1 MSKPDR
7 DGITLLILIIIVA
20 LILFHY
26 ASPEK
31 ETEATSTVSTTSPSK
46 SSLSS
51 SKTSVVE
58 SATPSQTLHPFDPN
72 TADSVTLLSV
82 GLRPWQV
89 RNIMR
94 YRARGGRYRQ
104 KEDFAQLYG
113 LTLEQYRAL
122 EPYISIKP
130 QVMAADVIKRPKYKR
145 NYSQRPLTPSSLRG
159 GVNYG
164 NARQGDHKVQA
175 DVAPAGR
182 PGTLGSIKRVSGANG
197 NGNGNGDQRP
207 LAPSSLRGGVNNGN
221 WKRSYVAKLSPGQTV
236 DANTADT
243 TELKRIPGIGSYFAR
258 RIVSLRKQRQLF
270 ESKEELLSIRNF
282 PESALQYITLSH
294 NYPPIFIN
302 SMTQKELERHPL
314 LNYLQARDIIRLRTT
329 AGRINGMEDL
339 SLLPSFSPQHLKRI
353 SSYIEY

>member
-7 DGITLLILIIIVA
+7 DGITLLVLIIIVA

-31 ETEATSTVSTTSPSK
+31 EEEATASVPASSPSPST
-46 SSLSS
+46 SST
-51 SKTSVVE
+51 TSVVE
-58 SATPSQTLHPFDPN
+58 SSTPSPAPHPFDPN
-72 TADSVTLLSV
+72 TADSATLLSV

-122 EPYISIKP
+122 EPYIRIKP

-145 NYSQRPLTPSSLRG
+145 NGNARQGDHEARADVAPAGRHSDSGSIKSVGAANDNGKDNGNGNGNQRPLTPSSLRG

-164 NARQGDHKVQA
+164 N
-175 DVAPAGR
+175 
-182 PGTLGSIKRVSGANG
+182 
-197 NGNGNGDQRP
+197 
-207 LAPSSLRGGVNNGN
+207 GN
-221 WKRSYVAKLSPGQTV
+221 WKRNYVTKLSPGQTV

-258 RIVSLRKQRQLF
+258 RIVSLRKQRQQF

-294 NYPPIFIN
+294 NYPPIVIN

-329 AGRINGMEDL
+329 AGRINSIEDL

>member
-7 DGITLLILIIIVA
+7 DGITLLVLIILVA

-31 ETEATSTVSTTSPSK
+31 EEEATASIPATTTTPSTSTTSSSAGNPLPQKVRGEVPSG
-46 SSLSS
+46 L
-51 SKTSVVE
+51 T
-58 SATPSQTLHPFDPN
+58 PFDPN
-72 TADSVTLLSV
+72 SADSATLLSV

-113 LTLEQYRAL
+113 LTLEQYRTL
-122 EPYISIKP
+122 EPYIRIKP
-130 QVMAADVIKRPKYKR
+130 QVMAADVIKRPKR
-145 NYSQRPLTPSSLRG
+145 NYQPRSASTSRSASS
-159 GVNYG
+159 
-164 NARQGDHKVQA
+164 
-175 DVAPAGR
+175 
-182 PGTLGSIKRVSGANG
+182 
-197 NGNGNGDQRP
+197 
-207 LAPSSLRGGVNNGN
+207 
-221 WKRSYVAKLSPGQTV
+221 KLSPGQTV

-258 RIVSLRKQRQLF
+258 RIISLRRQRQQF
-270 ESKEELLSIRNF
+270 QSKEELLSIRNF
-282 PESALQYITLSH
+282 PESALSYITLSH
-294 NYPPIFIN
+294 NYPPILIN

-314 LNYLQARDIIRLRTT
+314 LNYLQARDIIRLRTNT
-329 AGRINGMEDL
+329 GRINNLDDL
-339 SLLPSFSPQHLKRI
+339 SLLPSFTPQHLKKI

>member
-7 DGITLLILIIIVA
+7 DGITLLVLIIIVA

-31 ETEATSTVSTTSPSK
+31 EEEATGSVPASSPSPST
-46 SSLSS
+46 SST
-51 SKTSVVE
+51 TSVVE
-58 SATPSQTLHPFDPN
+58 SSTPSLAPHPFDPN
-72 TADSVTLLSV
+72 TADSATLLSV

-122 EPYISIKP
+122 ESYIRIKP

-145 NYSQRPLTPSSLRG
+145 N
-159 GVNYG
+159 G
-164 NARQGDHKVQA
+164 NARQGDHEARA

-182 PGTLGSIKRVSGANG
+182 HSDSGSIKSVGEAND
-197 NGNGNGDQRP
+197 NGKDNG
-207 LAPSSLRGGVNNGN
+207 NGN
-221 WKRSYVAKLSPGQTV
+221 WKRNYVTKLSPGQTV

-258 RIVSLRKQRQLF
+258 RIVSLRKQRQQF

-294 NYPPIFIN
+294 NYPPIVIN

-329 AGRINGMEDL
+329 AGRINSIEDL
-339 SLLPSFSPQHLKRI
+339 SLLPSFTAQHLKRI

>member
-7 DGITLLILIIIVA
+7 DGITLLVLIILVA

-31 ETEATSTVSTTSPSK
+31 EEEATASIPATTTTPSASTTS
-46 SSLSS
+46 SSAGNPLPQEVRGEVPDGL
-51 SKTSVVE
+51 T
-58 SATPSQTLHPFDPN
+58 PFDPN
-72 TADSVTLLSV
+72 SADSATLLSV

-113 LTLEQYRAL
+113 LTLEQYRTL
-122 EPYISIKP
+122 EPYIRIKP
-130 QVMAADVIKRPKYKR
+130 QVMAADVIKRPKK
-145 NYSQRPLTPSSLRG
+145 NYQPRSASTSRSASSSAFR
-159 GVNYG
+159 
-164 NARQGDHKVQA
+164 
-175 DVAPAGR
+175 
-182 PGTLGSIKRVSGANG
+182 
-197 NGNGNGDQRP
+197 
-207 LAPSSLRGGVNNGN
+207 SS
-221 WKRSYVAKLSPGQTV
+221 SKLSPGQTV

-258 RIVSLRKQRQLF
+258 RIVSLRRQRQQF
-270 ESKEELLSIRNF
+270 QSKEELLSIRNF
-282 PESALQYITLSH
+282 PESALSYITLSH
-294 NYPPIFIN
+294 NYPPILIN

-314 LNYLQARDIIRLRTT
+314 LNYLQARDIIRLRTNT
-329 AGRINGMEDL
+329 GRINNLDDL
-339 SLLPSFSPQHLKRI
+339 SLLPSFTPQHLKKI

>member
-7 DGITLLILIIIVA
+7 DGITLLVLIILVA

-31 ETEATSTVSTTSPSK
+31 EEEATASIPATTTTPST
-46 SSLSS
+46 SS
-51 SKTSVVE
+51 SAGNPLPQKVRGEVPGGLT
-58 SATPSQTLHPFDPN
+58 PFDPN
-72 TADSVTLLSV
+72 SADSATLLSV

-113 LTLEQYRAL
+113 LTLEQYRTL
-122 EPYISIKP
+122 EPYIRIKP
-130 QVMAADVIKRPKYKR
+130 QVMAADVIKRPKR
-145 NYSQRPLTPSSLRG
+145 NYQPRSASTSRSVSSPSPRS
-159 GVNYG
+159 
-164 NARQGDHKVQA
+164 A
-175 DVAPAGR
+175 
-182 PGTLGSIKRVSGANG
+182 
-197 NGNGNGDQRP
+197 
-207 LAPSSLRGGVNNGN
+207 SS
-221 WKRSYVAKLSPGQTV
+221 KLSPGQTV

-258 RIVSLRKQRQLF
+258 RIISLRRQRQQF
-270 ESKEELLSIRNF
+270 QSKEELLSIRNF
-282 PESALQYITLSH
+282 PESALSYITLSH
-294 NYPPIFIN
+294 NYPPILIN

-314 LNYLQARDIIRLRTT
+314 LNYLQARDIIRLRTNT
-329 AGRINGMEDL
+329 GRINNLDDL
-339 SLLPSFSPQHLKRI
+339 SLLPSFTPQHLKKI

>member
-7 DGITLLILIIIVA
+7 DGITLLVLIILVA

-31 ETEATSTVSTTSPSK
+31 EEEATASIPATTTTPSTSTTS
-46 SSLSS
+46 SSAGNPLPQ
-51 SKTSVVE
+51 KVRGEVTGGL
-58 SATPSQTLHPFDPN
+58 TPFDPN
-72 TADSVTLLSV
+72 SADSATLLSV

-113 LTLEQYRAL
+113 LTLEQYRTL
-122 EPYISIKP
+122 EPYIRIKP
-130 QVMAADVIKRPKYKR
+130 QVMAADVIKRPKK
-145 NYSQRPLTPSSLRG
+145 NYQPRSASTSRSVSSPSPRS
-159 GVNYG
+159 
-164 NARQGDHKVQA
+164 A
-175 DVAPAGR
+175 
-182 PGTLGSIKRVSGANG
+182 
-197 NGNGNGDQRP
+197 
-207 LAPSSLRGGVNNGN
+207 SS
-221 WKRSYVAKLSPGQTV
+221 KLSPGQTV

-258 RIVSLRKQRQLF
+258 RIISLRRQRQQF
-270 ESKEELLSIRNF
+270 QSKEELLSIRNF
-282 PESALQYITLSH
+282 PESALSYITLSH
-294 NYPPIFIN
+294 NYPPILIN

-314 LNYLQARDIIRLRTT
+314 LNYLQARDIIRLRTNT
-329 AGRINGMEDL
+329 GRINNLDDL
-339 SLLPSFSPQHLKRI
+339 SLLPSFTPQHLKKI